1 MDFGDLPLSPNI
13 PELFTFSGL
22 ATSWL
27 LLEIAPLLEF
37 KDQTYKVAEP

>member
-13 PELFTFSGL
+13 PELLTFSGQ
-22 ATSWL
+22 TTRWL

-37 KDQTYKVAEP
+37 KDQTYENAEP